1 MNKRAETIELL
12 EENTREKL
20 HDLAFGNHFL
30 YMTSKAQAT
39 KEKNRWIGL
48 HPNEKLWC
56 IKEHCRQSK
65 KATHII
71 EENICETQN

>member
-1 MNKRAETIELL
+1 MGKLDIHMSNNKVGHFSNTMYKNQCKINKRAETIELL

-39 KEKNRWIGL
+39 KEKNR
-48 HPNEKLWC
+48 
-56 IKEHCRQSK
+56 
-65 KATHII
+65 
-71 EENICETQN
+71 